1 MFLSEFGLSVH
12 PFGISPRLDFLYK
25 SGAFEESIAHLV
37 YGLDNSE
44 AIIMITGAIG
54 TGKTMAIQSF
64 LSFLG
69 DRYLSALVTNTSVDA
84 KELLKLVLEDLGV
97 PLEPGAD
104 KSDLLIAFK
113 KFLIASGRDGKRII
127 VVIDEA
133 QNLSREA
140 LEEIRLLTNLG
151 QGEEQPVQIVLS
163 GQPELEAALKRPDL
177 AQLRQRIRVH
187 YKLAPLS
194 RRELEEYVDHRMTV
208 AGGSAGVYS
217 KGALDR
223 IYELSTGV
231 PRVVNTLCGEA
242 LLAAYVAGRLKV
254 EARDLDDQQPEVPP
268 PAPPVSIDDTAPLV
282 APTSMPPVAEMA
294 VRRSSASPGESVMNA
309 PGRVKKASQ
318 AGAAAAAA
326 DRAGARRRAGG
337 GIGWLLGAIG
347 IATVLAVFVAT
358 GRLGPLWSRLPL
370 MQDASR
376 PTGDSMDTDHHRPV
390 VRPSDLEAARER
402 TVPDG
407 SAGRAADSARAVGD
421 RQDEALAAG
430 SVAVVASPEGG
441 PSDDVEQVTEA
452 PATVPEAGQ
461 QLSEPAP
468 QLVTQAAPQTGQD
481 PAETASVST
490 GREAAGEFYVHVSS
504 FRTPEQA
511 GYAAK
516 KLSESGL
523 PSTVHRQLIRD
534 VQWYRVYMGPYSS
547 HDDAVRLANRLRD
560 EGTITY
566 YKVLRLG
573 ADDGL

>member
-54 TGKTMAIQSF
+54 TGKTMALQSF

-163 GQPELEAALKRPDL
+163 GQPELEAALQRPDL

-194 RRELEEYVDHRMTV
+194 RRELEEYVDHRMTM
-208 AGGSAGVYS
+208 AGGKPGVFAA
-217 KGALDR
+217 GALDR
-223 IYELSTGV
+223 IYALSGGV

-242 LLAAYVAGRLKV
+242 LLAAYVAGRRKV
-254 EARDLDDQQPEVPP
+254 EARDLDDQQSEASP
-268 PAPPVSIDDTAPLV
+268 PAPRVGVDAPPPQV
-282 APTSMPPVAEMA
+282 KPASAPPAAEMA
-294 VRRSSASPGESVMNA
+294 VRRGSAAPDESVA
-309 PGRVKKASQ
+309 KTPGRATKATE
-318 AGAAAAAA
+318 AGAALAAA
-326 DRAGARRRAGG
+326 DRAGSPRRGGGRAGW
-337 GIGWLLGAIG
+337 IMAAIG
-347 IATVLAVFVAT
+347 VAAVLAVLAAT

-370 MQDASR
+370 AQDASR
-376 PTGDSMDTDHHRPV
+376 ATGDATDTGDNRPAV
-390 VRPSDLEAARER
+390 STRER
-402 TVPDG
+402 DAASGQSVLDG
-407 SAGRAADSARAVGD
+407 PAGQAADLGRAVGD
-421 RQDEALAAG
+421 RQDDGIAAG
-430 SVAVVASPEGG
+430 SVAVVDSAAEG
-441 PSDDVEQVTEA
+441 PFAAEDQVA
-452 PATVPEAGQ
+452 VALATVPEAEKP
-461 QLSEPAP
+461 LPEPAP
-468 QLVTQAAPQTGQD
+468 QPAPQAAPQTEQD
-481 PAETASVST
+481 PTATASVST
-490 GREAAGEFYVHVSS
+490 SDVAVGEYYVHVSS

-511 GYAAK
+511 GSAAR

-523 PSTVHRQLIRD
+523 LSSVHRQLIRD
-534 VQWYRVYMGPYSS
+534 VQWYRVYLGPYGS